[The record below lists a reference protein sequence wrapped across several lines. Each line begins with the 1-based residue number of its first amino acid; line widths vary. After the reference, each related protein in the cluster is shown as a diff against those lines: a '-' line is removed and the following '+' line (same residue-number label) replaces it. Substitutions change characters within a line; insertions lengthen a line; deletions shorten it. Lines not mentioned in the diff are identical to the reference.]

1 MRTQTAINKQQERF
15 AKAQEE
21 LGRLRTQ
28 SAAAKEEYECA
39 VRALPGATG
48 PSGTVASSLDASQ
61 AIALALGSGSNVRSE
76 VVAMPELQ
84 LLLDEFRQAY
94 AGKCAGIELIE
105 RANAERQE
113 AASAASQSGLP
124 GAEDGEPS
132 HEDVTL
138 VVASDASTG
147 PEPLAAPLQPTL
159 PSAPEPVPF
168 ELPEDQEKL
177 QNLFAGSLGSI
188 TEIAMQVNSLAKAHA
203 LQPPPPPPNK
213 LGEDRY
219 SPHGGESR

>member
-1 MRTQTAINKQQERF
+1 MRIQAAINKQQERF
-15 AKAQEE
+15 DKAQEE

-28 SAAAKEEYECA
+28 SAAAKEEYERA
-39 VRALPGATG
+39 VRALPGAVG
-48 PSGTVASSLDASQ
+48 PAGAVASSLDATQ
-61 AIALALGSGSNVRSE
+61 AIALALGPNVRSE

-84 LLLDEFRQAY
+84 LFLNEFRQAY

-105 RANAERQE
+105 RAEAERRE
-113 AASAASQSGLP
+113 AAAATSQTGLP
-124 GAEDGEPS
+124 GAEQGVPL

-147 PEPLAAPLQPTL
+147 PEPLAAPPQPTL
-159 PSAPEPVPF
+159 PSVPAPVPF
-168 ELPEDQEKL
+168 KLPEDQEQL
-177 QNLFAGSLGSI
+177 EDMFAGKGI

-203 LQPPPPPPNK
+203 LQPPPPPPNQ

-219 SPHGGESR
+219 TPHGGESR